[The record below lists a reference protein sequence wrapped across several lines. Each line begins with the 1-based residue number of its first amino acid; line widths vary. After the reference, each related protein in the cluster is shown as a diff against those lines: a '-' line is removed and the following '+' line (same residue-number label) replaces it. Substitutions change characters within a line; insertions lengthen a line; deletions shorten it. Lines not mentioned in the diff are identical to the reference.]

1 MPTVAI
7 RFCLFRQDYSIG
19 LASGSLEGQARLWY
33 ILGHSNG
40 KERVGM
46 TLEQVIRE
54 LAQYG
59 TAQNVAVYTRHGVT
73 DPMFGV
79 SYANLGALKRRIKIN
94 HPLALE
100 LWATGNHDAR
110 VLATMIA
117 DPEAMDAKTLD
128 AWVKTLS
135 DYITTDAFAK
145 LAARTSHARKKA
157 DRWIR
162 LKPEYVARA
171 GWSILGLLALNDLTL
186 PDSFFQPY
194 LEQIAQ
200 TIHTRQNRAKEAM
213 NNALIAIGTRSAELE
228 DVALEIAAR
237 IGKVEV
243 EHGLTNC
250 KTPDATQSIL
260 KTVQKKGFVTRREP
274 RVL

>member
-1 MPTVAI
+1 M
-7 RFCLFRQDYSIG
+7 Q
-19 LASGSLEGQARLWY
+19 
-33 ILGHSNG
+33 
-40 KERVGM
+40 GM
-46 TLEQVIRE
+46 TLEQVMQA
-54 LAQYG
+54 LANLG
-59 TAQNVAVYTRHGVT
+59 TAQNVAVYARHGVT

-79 SYANLGALKRRIKIN
+79 SFTKLGALKKRIKIN

-128 AWVKTLS
+128 AWVKTLN
-135 DYITTDAFAK
+135 DYITTDVFAK
-145 LAARTSHARKKA
+145 LAACTSHARKKA

-162 LKPEYVARA
+162 LKHEYVARA
-171 GWSILGLLALNDLTL
+171 GWTILAWLALNDLTL

-213 NNALIAIGTRSAELE
+213 NRALIAIGTRSENLE
-228 DVALEIAAR
+228 HDALEIAAR

-243 EHGLTNC
+243 DHGLTNC
-250 KTPDATQSIL
+250 KTPDATQFIL
-260 KTVQKKGFVTRREP
+260 KTVQKKGFVTRRAP
-274 RVL
+274 RVFE